1 MCLMET
7 WVPGCTAVVSTDAFS
22 CLASAPTM
30 LVPRPAP
37 AGAVAGMVSGM
48 SFTLYYLLAN
58 APWLRAW
65 LRLAPE
71 SRLWWDIMPSAGGVF
86 GVAAGVT
93 ATVLVS
99 LVTRAGTRARGGDG
113 GADLF

>member
-1 MCLMET
+1 
-7 WVPGCTAVVSTDAFS
+7 
-22 CLASAPTM
+22 M
-30 LVPRPAP
+30 LLGIFWSGATR

-48 SFTLYYLLAN
+48 SVTLYYLLAN